1 MKNKVH
7 SSSIIYEIKRRT
19 KDNPIFSKELERLFG
34 VSDVKVRDAVH
45 KARAKDELP
54 IGAENKGYFYPRDKS
69 EILRTVAS
77 LRSRA
82 KRCLEAADGIEKHY
96 QDKDQQRLL

>member
-19 KDNPIFSKELERLFG
+19 KDNPVYSKELERILG
-34 VSDVKVRDAVH
+34 VSDVKIRDAVH
-45 KARAKDELP
+45 EARAKNNIP
-54 IGAENKGYFYPRDKS
+54 IGSGDTGYFFPRDKS
-69 EILRTVAS
+69 EILRTISS

-96 QDKDQQRLL
+96 TKKNQQELL